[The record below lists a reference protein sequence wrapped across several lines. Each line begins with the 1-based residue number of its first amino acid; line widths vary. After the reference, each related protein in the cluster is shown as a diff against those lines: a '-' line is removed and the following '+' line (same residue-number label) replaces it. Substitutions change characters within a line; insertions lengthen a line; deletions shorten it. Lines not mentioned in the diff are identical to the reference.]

1 MILYAL
7 WFYWVVARGYRWR
20 PWASPL
26 LRWRIETYSGIPAE
40 QVTFGVF
47 WKFLRTERHSLS
59 HFLKWGVR
67 MRRLEQHRRE
77 GTQSEPRA

>member
-1 MILYAL
+1 MIPYAL
-7 WFYWVVARGYRWR
+7 WFYWVAARGYRLR
-20 PWASPL
+20 PWRSPL

-47 WKFLRTERHSLS
+47 WKFLWTERRSLS

-67 MRRLEQHRRE
+67 MRKLEKHRRDLR
-77 GTQSEPRA
+77 T